1 MTKML
6 YDKGNYI
13 GMKNDMGKINWSKA
27 FKDCE
32 QNGEEQYRIFLTELK
47 KLEKKYIFQEDI
59 TVVHQRQWRQIILK
73 VWGWG
78 GKNTFV

>member
-13 GMKNDMGKINWSKA
+13 GIKKEMEKNNWSKA

-32 QNGEEQYRIFLTELK
+32 QNVEEQYRIFPTEIN
-47 KLEKKYIFQEDI
+47 KLEKSAFQQDI
-59 TVVHQRQWRQIILK
+59 TVDHQRKTNMQHLLIKR
-73 VWGWG
+73 
-78 GKNTFV
+78 